1 MELSWN
7 LYLISMISS
16 VYFSKKKPDQVS
28 DQAGGFSFGHKK
40 ALHLHVRLFVLLII
54 VMPNHARLSVLVGFM
69 SKEWMKIDSVGTFKG
84 GSYVYT
90 AGCATGSL
98 TQLAL
103 TGFGYLY

>member
-40 ALHLHVRLFVLLII
+40 ALRPHARLFVFLII
-54 VMPNHARLSVLVGFM
+54 VMP
-69 SKEWMKIDSVGTFKG
+69 
-84 GSYVYT
+84 
-90 AGCATGSL
+90 
-98 TQLAL
+98 
-103 TGFGYLY
+103 